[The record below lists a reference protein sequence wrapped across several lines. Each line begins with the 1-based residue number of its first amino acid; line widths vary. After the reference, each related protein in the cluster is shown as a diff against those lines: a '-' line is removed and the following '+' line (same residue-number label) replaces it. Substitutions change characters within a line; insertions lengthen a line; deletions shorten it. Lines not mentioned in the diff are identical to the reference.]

1 MADFY
6 LGKKLRLNPSLKCN
20 NYYVLH
26 VACFSVFL
34 LEEWGWCLIL
44 TFLTSGRLTEGKFN
58 VYLYFV
64 YLKTISLHSHSNNMY
79 LTVSNLH

>member
-26 VACFSVFL
+26 VAFPFFL
-34 LEEWGWCLIL
+34 LEEWDWCLIL
-44 TFLTSGRLTEGKFN
+44 TFLTSGRLTEG
-58 VYLYFV
+58 
-64 YLKTISLHSHSNNMY
+64 
-79 LTVSNLH
+79 NLMHICTLFI

>member
-26 VACFSVFL
+26 VAFPFFL